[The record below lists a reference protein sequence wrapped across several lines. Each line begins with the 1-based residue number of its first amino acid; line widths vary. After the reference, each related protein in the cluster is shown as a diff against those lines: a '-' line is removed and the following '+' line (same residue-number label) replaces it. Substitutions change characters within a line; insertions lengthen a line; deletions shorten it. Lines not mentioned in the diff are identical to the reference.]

1 MFTGTGS
8 LVYEIETS
16 DVYENFYKNKNL
28 FDFSDYPQDSMFF
41 DLVDNKVIGKKKD
54 EIKWKVISESV
65 GLKST
70 MYSLIVAGSEEFIR
84 TYNVWKISLSSFDD
98 KRY

>member
-54 EIKWKVISESV
+54 EIK
-65 GLKST
+65 
-70 MYSLIVAGSEEFIR
+70 
-84 TYNVWKISLSSFDD
+84 
-98 KRY
+98 